1 MGPSRA
7 LARLAPARYREAKG
21 PTVLDRLSPRSRFT
35 LVVVTGWTGVAL
47 GAAAYVYI
55 QALDHTVVDPL
66 TWKKFW
72 RLLIEAWCWAVYTP
86 LIFRL
91 AREFPVNAATWKR
104 NLPLHVLPA
113 LVTAVLDAF
122 IGLAIQPWL
131 GPYRNPTFAAFVTRT
146 ANFSVYSYF
155 GVLAI
160 GHALE
165 YHRLFVERQ
174 LETARLEKQIAE
186 TRLGVL
192 EAQLRPHFLFN
203 ALHTVG
209 SLVRSG
215 EQSAAVSAVA
225 RLGDLL
231 RMALRGGPQQEVT
244 LREELAFATH
254 YLELEKARFRDRL
267 ATRTD
272 VDAALLDAL
281 VPRFLLQPLV
291 ENAVRHGIEPSEAPG
306 RVEMVAMRNGPSLVL
321 EVRDTGAGPDE
332 ATAGGGI
339 GLGNTRERL
348 RHLYGATAS
357 VTLTPAEG
365 GGTVVRVTL
374 PYRAAR
380 REEAA

>member
-1 MGPSRA
+1 MRFG
-7 LARLAPARYREAKG
+7 LAVFGMWTAVGLATSAM
-21 PTVLDRLSPRSRFT
+21 LF
-35 LVVVTGWTGVAL
+35 
-47 GAAAYVYI
+47 I
-55 QALDHTVVDPL
+55 QGLDHTLADPL
-66 TWKKFW
+66 SAKRMARILVEVWS
-72 RLLIEAWCWAVYTP
+72 WAAYTP

-91 AREFPVNAATWKR
+91 AHFFPVSAATWKR
-104 NLPLHVLPA
+104 NLPLHLVPA

-122 IGLAIQPWL
+122 IALSIQPVL
-131 GPYRNPTFAAFVTRT
+131 GPYRAPTFAAFFTRT
-146 ANFSVYSYF
+146 ASLSIYSYF
-155 GVLAI
+155 AMLAL

-165 YHRLFVERQ
+165 YHRLFTDRQ
-174 LETARLEKQIAE
+174 LRAAELEKQLAE

-267 ATRTD
+267 ATRVD
-272 VDAALLDAL
+272 VDTALMDAL

-291 ENAVRHGIEPSEAPG
+291 ENAVRHGVEPSERPG
-306 RVEMVAMRNGPSLVL
+306 RVEVSASRTGSALVL
-321 EVRDTGAGPDE
+321 QVRDTGAGPD
-332 ATAGGGI
+332 ATSSGRGGI

-348 RHLYGATAS
+348 RHLYGATA
-357 VTLTPAEG
+357 TLELTPGAG
-365 GGTVVRVTL
+365 GGTVVKVTL
-374 PYRAAR
+374 PFRTARPGVAA
-380 REEAA
+380 